1 MPSAKVTLGSLDQE
15 IEMSEET
22 ASSERPQVTRADWA
36 IVADLRRSISGEV
49 IAGADVPD
57 EFTRDF
63 GGLLR
68 ARPAALVRPGNA
80 QDVANALRYASSNDL
95 GVTARAAGLS
105 MGGQSLA
112 KSHACIQLDLR
123 TLNKIHRIEERGI
136 LFRS

>member
-68 ARPAALVRPGNA
+68 ALLGGPRSSRQCPGCGE
-80 QDVANALRYASSNDL
+80 RASL
-95 GVTARAAGLS
+95 CVL
-105 MGGQSLA
+105 Q
-112 KSHACIQLDLR
+112 
-123 TLNKIHRIEERGI
+123 
-136 LFRS
+136 